1 MYGIGVWCREIVPGD
16 GALLPDSKTPSEDLP
31 LESEPVLDHVQ
42 LSKCQNSEREQ
53 SVESV

>member
-1 MYGIGVWCREIVPGD
+1 MYGIGVWCREIVSGD
-16 GALLPDSKTPSEDLP
+16 RALLPDSKTPSKDLP